1 MPVYRDQ
8 FSPKVHSTGKKIILM
23 LFSSTS
29 QNKSDAI
36 DLMYVKL
43 QYYNDPSYIH
53 IILRRQYSKGLKLR
67 HENQELKNTF

>member
-36 DLMYVKL
+36 DDAMLNFNSIMIPHV
-43 QYYNDPSYIH
+43 YI
-53 IILRRQYSKGLKLR
+53 
-67 HENQELKNTF
+67 